1 MSVNV
6 LMDIYPKTILI
17 KFIAKNVLLSV
28 MAVQETW
35 IVAKDVLKECSKME
49 LLVEINVQK
58 EKSIINIP

>member
-1 MSVNV
+1 
-6 LMDIYPKTILI
+6 MDIYPKTILI